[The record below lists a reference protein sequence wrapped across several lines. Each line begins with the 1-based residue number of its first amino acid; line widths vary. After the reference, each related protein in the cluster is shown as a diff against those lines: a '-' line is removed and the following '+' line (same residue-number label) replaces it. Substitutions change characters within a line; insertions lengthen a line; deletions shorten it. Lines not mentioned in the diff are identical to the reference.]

1 MKTFKGSFIRVV
13 EHVNYEHEIQQ
24 DYEVTYEK
32 DDEGFVTILKIEEK
46 PDPCFREVKEDS
58 WLWDDIN
65 INFRTDINDKEID
78 DDRTDHL

>member
-1 MKTFKGSFIRVV
+1 MKTFKGSFTRVV

-46 PDPCFREVKEDS
+46 PILAFVRLKKIHGCGM
-58 WLWDDIN
+58 
-65 INFRTDINDKEID
+65 T
-78 DDRTDHL
+78 